1 MGYTNQVASTQTTN
15 IVPVQAAF
23 NSAGVCTGLIGP
35 GGTVFLP
42 PLSPSVI
49 GGSATIAEGE
59 GTVTIT
65 NASVTASSA
74 VVATL
79 AGLDDTLTSVYV
91 TVTNGSFAIT
101 GNADATADVAVNY
114 IIVN

>member
-35 GGTVFLP
+35 GGAVFLP

-49 GGSATIAEGE
+49 GGKTTITAATGTK
-59 GTVTIT
+59 TVTNANVT
-65 NASVTASSA
+65 TASV
-74 VVATL
+74 VVATV
-79 AGLDDTLTSVYV
+79 ATLDDTLTSVRV
-91 TVTNGSFAIT
+91 VVGNGSFTIT
-101 GNADATADVAVNY
+101 GNTDATATTTINY